1 MRCPRCDIEYASD
14 AAFCGQCGS
23 PLSTQATPSPPTAS
37 AAPTPV
43 TAETRISVA
52 SAAIGIFPIALVAV
66 QLFSPTYYRDLG
78 HNPLAL
84 VYPLIATGLGVATS
98 LGLSSRLRLVGR
110 LPAALGIMLF
120 VMGLILTSVFH
131 ISSELISSGLI
142 YVGYGVVG
150 LGVGLLFPLAF
161 WRFSKKTSSRLKVA
175 MPMAIA
181 AIAGI
186 GAQFVVNFYIGSMGP
201 IVLAAL
207 FALVICLPAVLIS
220 PIVAE
225 HGWHD
230 KLAATDVVRRT
241 RGR

>member
-1 MRCPRCDIEYASD
+1 M
-14 AAFCGQCGS
+14 
-23 PLSTQATPSPPTAS
+23 PSPPTAS
-37 AAPTPV
+37 AGPTPV
-43 TAETRISVA
+43 TAETRVSVA
-52 SAAIGIFPIALVAV
+52 SAAIGTFPIALVAG
-66 QLFSPTYYRDLG
+66 QMFSSVYDRHFSDD
-78 HNPLAL
+78 PLAS
-84 VYPLIATGLGVATS
+84 VYPWIATGLGVATS

-110 LPAALGIMLF
+110 LPAALGIILF
-120 VMGLILTSVFH
+120 VIGLTLTYGFDF
-131 ISSELISSGLI
+131 SSASKLISGETI
-142 YVGYGVVG
+142 YLGMALLGYGVVG

-161 WRFSKKTSSRLKVA
+161 WRFYKKTSSRLKVA

-186 GAQFVVNFYIGSMGP
+186 GTDFWLFPLFIPLS

-225 HGWHD
+225 QGWHD
-230 KLAATDVVRRT
+230 KSATTYVVRRS